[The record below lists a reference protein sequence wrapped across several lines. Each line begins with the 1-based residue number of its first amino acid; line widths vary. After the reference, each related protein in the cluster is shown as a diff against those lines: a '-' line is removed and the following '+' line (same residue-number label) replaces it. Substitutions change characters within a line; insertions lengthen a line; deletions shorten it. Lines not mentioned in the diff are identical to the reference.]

1 MSRWGICGA
10 VVSYPAGVGEFPD
23 AELRRALNKVAL
35 GHLGERLDEIQDWA
49 KVLPPGEQQ
58 RVAFARILLTKPKA
72 VFLDEATSALDEE
85 LEYELYIK
93 LRSECPN
100 TIVVS
105 VRPRHTVE
113 QHHEQQLQLL
123 DKGAWRLGRAG
134 DLPAL
139 V

>member
-1 MSRWGICGA
+1 
-10 VVSYPAGVGEFPD
+10 
-23 AELRRALNKVAL
+23 
-35 GHLGERLDEIQDWA
+35 
-49 KVLPPGEQQ
+49 
-58 RVAFARILLTKPKA
+58 

-85 LEYELYIK
+85 LEYELYDK

-123 DKGAWRLGRAG
+123 GEGAWRLGRAG